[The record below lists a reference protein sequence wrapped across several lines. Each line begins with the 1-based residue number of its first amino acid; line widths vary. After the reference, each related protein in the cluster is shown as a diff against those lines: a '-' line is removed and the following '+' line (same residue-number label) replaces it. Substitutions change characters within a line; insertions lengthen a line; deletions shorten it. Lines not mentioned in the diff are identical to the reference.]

1 MWARLELVTTHLG
14 RRQVCSGQES
24 VHDAGFPWLSGNWPL
39 LFGESTPDKTSSGST
54 SATGKIYGI
63 SDSDL
68 GLKSY
73 FFSSL
78 YLPVLCQALRGVLET
93 VIQGNQSSP
102 LPSPAP
108 LKGISNLVGE
118 VGVESSMNGLGN
130 YV

>member
-1 MWARLELVTTHLG
+1 M
-14 RRQVCSGQES
+14 
-24 VHDAGFPWLSGNWPL
+24 
-39 LFGESTPDKTSSGST
+39 FGESTPDTTFSGST
-54 SATGKIYGI
+54 PATWKIYGI

-68 GLKSY
+68 GLESY
-73 FFSSL
+73 FVSSL
-78 YLPVLCQALRGVLET
+78 YLPVLCQALHGVLET

-102 LPSPAP
+102 LPRPAP